1 MTLFL
6 SKLAND
12 GAALVD
18 VFTITRCDSALGVT
32 AATSQVDRI
41 TYAKTSSGAGQDRIE
56 ALVQSA
62 GNVVV
67 SAVPNGTNIPDGA
80 GNMIPIN
87 LVGGATYPADANG
100 LIQVAYCFDN
110 AMYGFDTAGNQIS
123 LPRSVILL
131 HELSHAFHRANGSF
145 DAADPEFQAITDEN
159 SYRAQVGLP
168 LRDPNNHNGGQGPG
182 DGLQVPTC
190 TGMVPPGATGPTGPS
205 PCCSC

>member
-62 GNVVV
+62 GNVVI

-110 AMYGFDTAGNQIS
+110 PMFGFDTAGNQIS
-123 LPRSVILL
+123 LPRSVIVATITPAISLTVTRPCS
-131 HELSHAFHRANGSF
+131 LSQSSSVRTWSRVDTMPKSF
-145 DAADPEFQAITDEN
+145 TTSAIRL
-159 SYRAQVGLP
+159 SFAR
-168 LRDPNNHNGGQGPG
+168 
-182 DGLQVPTC
+182 
-190 TGMVPPGATGPTGPS
+190 
-205 PCCSC
+205 